1 MELFDEILYQVL
13 SELAARESLEILVRT
28 PEVLKIV
35 ESRCYRALDEIKA
48 VIRDDGLTDPEC
60 FAKIEKIV
68 CVFEELGSGC
78 ASRHDFG

>member
-1 MELFDEILYQVL
+1 MELFDEILYRILTERVDRQ
-13 SELAARESLEILVRT
+13 SLEIPVCT
-28 PEVLKIV
+28 QEILKIV

-48 VIRDDGLTDPEC
+48 VISDDSLTDPEC